1 MLFYASSLLLFLP
14 PFLFSSFKEIILFS
28 LSLSS
33 QIGMVADHHEE
44 LLKVKQGPGW
54 SELSIT

>member
-1 MLFYASSLLLFLP
+1 MLPLSPSLLP
-14 PFLFSSFKEIILFS
+14 PLLFSSFKEIILFSLS